1 MRLLLILFILVPV
14 AEIFVLIKVGQ
25 MVGALPT
32 VAMILLT
39 AVVGVALL
47 RQQGYSA
54 IARARQKM
62 EQGAMPAGEMVEGLF
77 LAVGGALLLTP
88 GFITDAVGFCCLIP
102 AVRRLMMRWGFAR
115 VLKGRVVTVRRSDSQ
130 GNTLEGDYKRED

>member
-1 MRLLLILFILVPV
+1 MRFLLILFILVPI

-25 MVGALPT
+25 VVGALPT
-32 VAMILLT
+32 IAMILLT

-47 RQQGYSA
+47 RQQGYAA

-102 AVRRLMMRWGFAR
+102 GVRRLLIRRGFER
-115 VLKGRVVTVRRSDSQ
+115 LLKGRVVTVKRN
-130 GNTLEGDYKRED
+130 GEPGKTIEGDYKRED

>member
-1 MRLLLILFILVPV
+1 MRFLLILFILVPI

-25 MVGALPT
+25 VVGALPT
-32 VAMILLT
+32 IAMILLT

-47 RQQGYSA
+47 RRQGYAA

-62 EQGAMPAGEMVEGLF
+62 EQGSMPAGEMVEGLF

-102 AVRRLMMRWGFAR
+102 GVRRLLIRWGFAR
-115 VLKGRVVTVRRSDSQ
+115 LLKGRIVTVKRSE
-130 GNTLEGDYKRED
+130 GPGKTIEGDYKRED